1 MVLLIKSLINYDS
14 STFVSFSFFSN
25 KSQIK
30 DCCGTIPEKK
40 EKKKQN
46 QETIHSSS
54 STRQLLSSVP
64 MDSNIHMRLVIGAD
78 LLIVISIAY
87 KVFVFIILN
96 EINFFGRC
104 CDDVTVCELL

>member
-40 EKKKQN
+40 EKKKAKPRN
-46 QETIHSSS
+46 
-54 STRQLLSSVP
+54 
-64 MDSNIHMRLVIGAD
+64 HMRLVIGAD